1 MSSET
6 ISEHPLSV
14 SVPGHDAGSIKVF
27 GFWTYLMTD
36 CMLFAV
42 VFATYAVLVNNVAE
56 GPTGKEIFN
65 LPYVLVETFCLLI
78 SSVTFGMAMLAQV
91 KEQPGQV
98 LKWLAVTFLFG
109 LTFIALELY
118 EFHHLISQGHG
129 PQQSAFLSSFFAL
142 VGTHGLHVSVGL
154 IWLIVMMVMVKNKG
168 LTPIVNARLMCLSM
182 FWHFLDII
190 WICLFTVVYLLG
202 AM

>member
-6 ISEHPLSV
+6 LSEHPMTV

-42 VFATYAVLVNNVAE
+42 VFATYAVLVNNVAD
-56 GPTGKEIFN
+56 GPTGKEIFS
-65 LPYVLVETFCLLI
+65 LPYVLVETFCLLF
-78 SSVTFGMAMLAQV
+78 SSVTFGMAMLAQAANEP
-91 KEQPGQV
+91 KRV
-98 LKWLAVTFLFG
+98 LQWLTVTFLLG
-109 LTFIALELY
+109 LAFIGLELY
-118 EFHHLISQGHG
+118 EFHHLISQGYG

-142 VGTHGLHVSVGL
+142 VGTHGLHVTVGL
-154 IWLIVMMVMVKNKG
+154 IWLIVLMVMVGKKG
-168 LTPIVNARLMCLSM
+168 LTPINNARLMCLSM

-202 AM
+202 AL